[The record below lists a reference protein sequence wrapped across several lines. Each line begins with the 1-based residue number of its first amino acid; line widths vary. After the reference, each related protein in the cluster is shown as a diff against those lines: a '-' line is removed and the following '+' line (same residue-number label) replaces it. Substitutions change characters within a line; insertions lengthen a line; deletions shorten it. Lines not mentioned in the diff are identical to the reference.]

1 MSANENPT
9 VTGGTAGDPAQEIA
23 DVVELTDDLAGAVRK
38 AVSSQVNEAAQLIAK
53 GVVDKVLTD
62 PIAEEIRAAAVR
74 DAIAA
79 VDPEPAPEEDP
90 VAKLKYRNLELF
102 VAEFLA
108 PLYRREVI
116 KEGSEKFLRWCPTW
130 WDHGEAVARLSA
142 LWRSFERMRQ
152 GDGVEMS
159 VWWIHHADPTMSALM
174 DAEKGP
180 FQYCSPGEGH
190 VRRLRALPVVEI
202 PEPLKFPDGYAETP
216 EPENGNEPAPFT
228 SLFIP
233 TATLA
238 PRRVVIREF
247 L

>member
-1 MSANENPT
+1 MRATETPT
-9 VTGGTAGDPAQEIA
+9 STGVNGAAGDQEIP
-23 DVVELTDDLAGAVRK
+23 DVVELTDDLSGAVRK
-38 AVSSQVNEAAQLIAK
+38 AVASQVNEAASEIAK
-53 GVVDKVLTD
+53 GVVEKVLTD

-79 VDPEPAPEEDP
+79 IAPEPEPEEDP

-116 KEGSEKFLRWCPTW
+116 RPGSETKKRWCPMW
-130 WDHGEAVARLSA
+130 WDHGEAVVRLGA
-142 LWRSFERMRQ
+142 LWRAFERMRQ

-159 VWWIHHADPTMSALM
+159 LWWLVHAVPTMEQLM
-174 DAEKGP
+174 DPEHGP
-180 FQYCSPGEGH
+180 FQYCSPGDGH
-190 VRRLRALPVVEI
+190 KRRLKALPVVEI
-202 PEPLKFPDGYAETP
+202 PEDLKFPDGYSEDHQP
-216 EPENGNEPAPFT
+216 EAEPAASFT
-228 SLFIP
+228 PLFIP
-233 TATLA
+233 PASLQ